1 VGTLYKRNICE
12 TIKGVALFLKN
23 NPSMNLCYDII
34 GFGNKEDIYELQET
48 INNESLQGKVIFHGR
63 KNYTELSPFFEKSN
77 VGISYIPIVPYY
89 DCQPAT
95 KTFEYILSGMVCI
108 ATSTYEN
115 KKLIN
120 NINGVLCNDNP
131 ESFARAL
138 EEIKE
143 NKHKY
148 NSEAIRETLMNYTW
162 ENIIHNVMI
171 PTLEKINSNF
181 K

>member
-1 VGTLYKRNICE
+1 
-12 TIKGVALFLKN
+12 
-23 NPSMNLCYDII
+23 
-34 GFGNKEDIYELQET
+34 
-48 INNESLQGKVIFHGR
+48 
-63 KNYTELSPFFEKSN
+63 
-77 VGISYIPIVPYY
+77 
-89 DCQPAT
+89 
-95 KTFEYILSGMVCI
+95 MVCI

-171 PTLEKINSNF
+171 STLEKINSNF